1 MTAYPSSKFLE
12 KRINIFA
19 KVISIFL
26 RLIGAAVA
34 VVQILQISPFLPS
47 HPGWTLTLSNI
58 LTLIIGILLLI
69 LGKGKAIKKVV
80 HYSLFSGREKMKRL
94 IFSLP
99 ISAILII
106 ITLQSILDSE
116 SSAYEIM
123 NSEGGIIESGTSI
136 AYLLAFVLAIP
147 VGNYFMNRGQKLFG
161 ILYYIFSVGLL
172 FIGLEEIS
180 WGQILIG
187 WQSPEF
193 FQTYNS
199 KEEITIHNLEW
210 FKNYVNAA
218 YILIGFIGSFSWC
231 IFQKNRRYSERYNN
245 FVKYFIPSWFLSS
258 FFYPSLII
266 FAILEYMNRFG
277 SFVLKEEEP
286 VELILSLGFCFFIVT
301 NFFRQPLEFEK
312 LKPVL
317 KKE

>member
-1 MTAYPSSKFLE
+1 MTTYPSTKFLE

-26 RLIGAAVA
+26 RLVGAAVA
-34 VVQILQISPFLPS
+34 VAQILQISPFLPS
-47 HPGWTLTLSNI
+47 HPGWTFTLSNI
-58 LTLIIGILLLI
+58 LALIIGILLLI

-99 ISAILII
+99 ISAMLII

-116 SSAYEIM
+116 SSAYEMI
-123 NSEGGIIESGTSI
+123 NAEGGFIESGTSI
-136 AYLLAFVLAIP
+136 AYLFAFAFAIP
-147 VGNYFMNRGQKLFG
+147 IANYFINRGQKLFG
-161 ILYYIFSVGLL
+161 IFYYIFSIGLL
-172 FIGLEEIS
+172 FVGLEEIS

-231 IFQKNRRYSERYNN
+231 IFQKNRRYSDRYND

-266 FAILEYMNRFG
+266 FAILEYINRFG

-286 VELILSLGFCFFIVT
+286 VELILSLGFCFFIFT
-301 NFFRQPLEFEK
+301 NFFRQPMEFKK